1 MSDPV
6 DVLKE
11 NQVRRVQLDLELGL
25 VRAQQKEAKSVTER
39 EMLQKQTDTI
49 MEGYKDIF
57 YKNMMLFGEI
67 IDNIKSY
74 SNHPHNKQEPALEPI
89 QGQTLLEERPLSPW
103 IADDTSCAWPCTTC
117 MCSHLRTLPF
127 LFEVWNA

>member
-25 VRAQQKEAKSVTER
+25 VREQQKEAKSVTER

-74 SNHPHNKQEPALEPI
+74 SNHPHTKQEPALEPI
-89 QGQTLLEERPLSPW
+89 QGQTLLEERPLSP
-103 IADDTSCAWPCTTC
+103 
-117 MCSHLRTLPF
+117 
-127 LFEVWNA
+127 

>member
-6 DVLKE
+6 DMLKE
-11 NQVRRVQLDLELGL
+11 NQVRRVKLDLELGL

-39 EMLQKQTDTI
+39 EMLQNQIDTI

-74 SNHPHNKQEPALEPI
+74 SNHPDNKQEPALEPI
-89 QGQTLLEERPLSPW
+89 QGQILLKERPPSP
-103 IADDTSCAWPCTTC
+103 
-117 MCSHLRTLPF
+117 
-127 LFEVWNA
+127 

>member
-74 SNHPHNKQEPALEPI
+74 SDNPHKKQEPALEPI
-89 QGQTLLEERPLSPW
+89 QGQTLLEERPLSP
-103 IADDTSCAWPCTTC
+103 
-117 MCSHLRTLPF
+117 
-127 LFEVWNA
+127 